1 MTHRLL
7 HSPRR
12 TSLPVLL
19 QNHPPRPPS
28 ASLPL
33 SILPIP
39 PLPTPPLAK
48 TIPFIPT
55 PPSTWLL
62 FLSSQITLPQTTTMS
77 VLSALSP
84 SALVSGSQARNLTL
98 FPSVVMPFTRSVFP
112 AAPRFPL
119 YSNLFSLF
127 RPVSLPFMAPLQ
139 VSRVEPPPGNPISV
153 FAGFA
158 DDP

>member
-1 MTHRLL
+1 VTHRLL

-28 ASLPL
+28 ASLPP

-55 PPSTWLL
+55 PPPTWPL
-62 FLSSQITLPQTTTMS
+62 FLSSQITLLQTTTTS
-77 VLSALSP
+77 VPSASSP
-84 SALVSGSQARNLTL
+84 SASVSGSQARNLTL
-98 FPSVVMPFTRSVFP
+98 FPSAVMPSTRSVFP
-112 AAPRFPL
+112 VPRFPL
-119 YSNLFSLF
+119 YSNLF
-127 RPVSLPFMAPLQ
+127 RPVLLPSMAPLQ
-139 VSRVEPPPGNPISV
+139 VSKVEPPPGNPISV
-153 FAGFA
+153 FAAFA